1 MAVEQKDIDQ
11 VVEVLDSKFKEF
23 KSANDS
29 RLDSVSQ
36 EKAALAGKVTELF
49 EEVKGL
55 QKSKDTL
62 ELQLK
67 EVENAQARP
76 GQSSPDVSA
85 HKEAFSHFMRKG
97 GEDGLRELEQKA
109 LNLGA
114 DDDGGYAVP
123 EEVDRNVSQMLRHET
138 PMRQVARIIPV
149 GSEEYKA
156 LFSVGGAA
164 WGWVGEDDPRDE
176 TGTPKL
182 AKPSPSFGEIYANPA
197 VTQKTID
204 DMWFDPEAWLA
215 EELMMEFAEGENQAY
230 TSGDGNNKPIGY
242 LSGTLSLLADPTRPF
257 GQYQQINSSASGA
270 IRPDDIKRFPLKLK
284 AGYRRNASWM
294 MQTAT
299 LEEISVMK
307 DANDNYLWRPGLTE
321 GTSDMLVNRPIVE
334 NEDMP
339 AMAAGAN
346 AVSLGDFKRGYY
358 ILDRMGTRVLRDPFT
373 NKPYVHFYTTKR
385 VGGMKADT
393 RAIKVL
399 TVAA

>member
-164 WGWVGEDDPRDE
+164 WGWVGEDDARGE

-204 DMWFDPEAWLA
+204 E
-215 EELMMEFAEGENQAY
+215 
-230 TSGDGNNKPIGY
+230 IG
-242 LSGTLSLLADPTRPF
+242 
-257 GQYQQINSSASGA
+257 
-270 IRPDDIKRFPLKLK
+270 
-284 AGYRRNASWM
+284 
-294 MQTAT
+294 
-299 LEEISVMK
+299 
-307 DANDNYLWRPGLTE
+307 
-321 GTSDMLVNRPIVE
+321 
-334 NEDMP
+334 
-339 AMAAGAN
+339 
-346 AVSLGDFKRGYY
+346 
-358 ILDRMGTRVLRDPFT
+358 
-373 NKPYVHFYTTKR
+373 
-385 VGGMKADT
+385 
-393 RAIKVL
+393 RAHV
-399 TVAA
+399 